1 MKAKVKSKKAKFMQF
16 LFKRFL
22 SLSLALMI
30 GGLAVNA
37 QINSGAQQNNNG
49 KAGTFVIKNAK
60 IFTVSGAV
68 IENGTV
74 VIKDGKIIAVG
85 ATASAP
91 SGAEVIDAKGLSVYP
106 GMIDAATNLG
116 LIEVGEQG
124 APGPNDLPEVGDNNA
139 NEKAITAVNPYSTF
153 VSVSRV
159 NGITTVLTK
168 PESGIISGQSAV
180 INLVGST
187 AGEMTVVANNALI
200 INFPRVASGR
210 GFGGFGGQALDF
222 NELVRRRDTAV
233 EGLKK
238 TFKDALEYGR
248 LQDAYAKDKTLPK
261 PKTDLR
267 MAAMVSFARGE
278 KPIIFTAERER
289 DIKAVI
295 KFADDTK
302 TKAIILGGQ
311 EASKAAT
318 ELKQKNIP
326 VIYTNIY
333 AVPTRDDDPYDAFF
347 AEPGKLQKAG
357 VQFCI
362 ATNAETAIV
371 RDLPEQAG
379 MAAAF
384 DLPKE
389 EALKSVTLYPAQIL
403 GVADKLGSIEV
414 GKIAN
419 VVVTDGDMLDNR
431 TKVKYLFINGRLL
444 PLTSRHTELY
454 EQFKDRK
461 IEK

>member
-1 MKAKVKSKKAKFMQF
+1 MNR
-16 LFKRFL
+16 LL
-22 SLSLALMI
+22 SLCLVLLI
-30 GGLAVNA
+30 GGLTVNA
-37 QINSGAQQNNNG
+37 QLNSGALQNNNG
-49 KAGTFVIKNAK
+49 KAGTFVIKNAR
-60 IFTVSGAV
+60 IVTVSGAV
-68 IENGTV
+68 IESGTV
-74 VIKDGKIIAVG
+74 VIKDGKIVAVG

-91 SGAEVIDAKGLSVYP
+91 SGAEVIEGRGLSVYP

-116 LIEVGEQG
+116 LIEIGLG
-124 APGPNDLPEVGDNNA
+124 APGTVDTAEVGDNNA
-139 NEKAITAVNPYSTF
+139 NEKAIIAVNPYSAY
-153 VSVSRV
+153 VNVSR
-159 NGITTVLTK
+159 NRGITTVLTK
-168 PESGIISGQSAV
+168 PQSGLVSGQSAV

-187 AGEMTVVANNALI
+187 AGEMAVSANNALI
-200 INFPRVASGR
+200 INFPRVAGG

-233 EGLKK
+233 DGLKK

-248 LQDAYAKDKTLPK
+248 LQDAYAKDKSLTK

-267 MAAMVSFARGE
+267 MAAMIPFVRGE

-295 KFADDTK
+295 KFADEMK
-302 TKAIILGGQ
+302 VKAIIMGGQ
-311 EASKAAT
+311 EASKAAA

-326 VIYTNIY
+326 VIFTNIHNLP
-333 AVPTRDDDPYDAFF
+333 VREDDAYDAFF
-347 AEPGKLQKAG
+347 AEAGKLQKAG
-357 VQFCI
+357 VLFCI
-362 ATNAETAIV
+362 ATNAETSVV

-389 EALKSVTLYPAQIL
+389 EALKAVTLYPAQIL

-414 GKIAN
+414 GKMAN
-419 VVVTDGDMLDNR
+419 VVVTDGDILEPR

-461 IEK
+461 

>member
-1 MKAKVKSKKAKFMQF
+1 MKLRIKNYELRITK
-16 LFKRFL
+16 LFCL
-22 SLSLALMI
+22 CLALLI
-30 GGLAVNA
+30 NGLVVNA
-37 QINSGAQQNNNG
+37 QMNSGALQNSNG

-60 IFTVSGAV
+60 IITVSGAV
-68 IENGTV
+68 IDNGTV
-74 VIKDGKIIAVG
+74 VIKDGKIVAVG
-85 ATASAP
+85 ATVSAP
-91 SGAEVIDAKGLSVYP
+91 AGAEVIDAKGLSVYP

-116 LIEVGEQG
+116 LVEVAEQG

-139 NEKAITAVNPYSTF
+139 NEKAIIAVNPYSTF
-153 VSVSRV
+153 VNVSRV

-168 PESGIISGQSAV
+168 PESGVISGQSAI

-187 AGEMTVVANNALI
+187 AGEMTVMANNALV
-200 INFPRVASGR
+200 INFPRIAAGR
-210 GFGGFGGQALDF
+210 FGGFGGFGGGQTPDF
-222 NELVRRRDTAV
+222 NELVRRRDTQV
-233 EGLKK
+233 EALKK
-238 TFKDALEYGR
+238 TFKEVLEYGR
-248 LQDAYAKDKTLPK
+248 LQDAYGKDKTLSK
-261 PKTDLR
+261 PKTDLK
-267 MAAMVSFARGE
+267 MEAMVPFARGE

-311 EASKAAT
+311 EASRAAI

-326 VIYTNIY
+326 VIYTNIFTSP
-333 AVPTRDDDPYDAFF
+333 ARDDDPYDEFY

-362 ATNAETAIV
+362 ATNAENAVI

-379 MAAAF
+379 IAAAF
-384 DLPKE
+384 DLSKD
-389 EALKSVTLYPAQIL
+389 EALKAVTLYPAQIL
-403 GVADKLGSIEV
+403 GVADKIGSIEV

-419 VVVTDGDMLDNR
+419 LVVTDGDFLDNR

-444 PLTSRHTELY
+444 PLTSRHTELFDS
-454 EQFKDRK
+454 FKDRK
-461 IEK
+461 